1 MLELKSLVGKFL
13 PNIAATSACL
23 GGDYYAKYV
32 SWIGK
37 SSRKVVSVLVQFCY
51 LILRCFSP
59 LLAVLLHNTS
69 IQKKMTILNP
79 HGSLHSCDCTS
90 FSSSRDLNVGSMKE
104 RCRIC
109 HFQNENEQF
118 VEYETTDKLQDHDS
132 STTLLLD
139 EVCERRKPCYVAEEL
154 DVSFLELSDGEED
167 SDLEVENMEYEMSFS
182 IESPN
187 ETEESYRQRGK
198 HRQNSIVIEVSDAE
212 ATTLKG
218 TTRAYQSMTC
228 FDYTSPIDIDFKS
241 SQQIYQHV
249 IFPGNSLE
257 ERQRK
262 VFCDSESNQW
272 DSQDSSFYSDSLI
285 SAGGLHSL
293 KSLGDL
299 DCKEDLRVSEK
310 VICWEEN
317 VYADMSEHDV
327 NCIVENV
334 TENFHS
340 SQEEKCKPSPE
351 KMKGNVDFED
361 NFQHDVKN
369 EFHPFLCTMLC
380 AFFLNLYVLSAVFTQ
395 SEENVLKFQAEKKKK
410 KKRKILHTSKRKK
423 RQRQRLLREIINWQ
437 ISLRRNTTVMYDFQT
452 QNIYPSRRNGNT
464 RLDEIANEGL
474 EGGQPEN
481 GIVQSRPAEAIPSI
495 EEQQNGLPNGNSAT
509 FPRYVSERNQT
520 GNMDT
525 IRQFFSNP
533 TMEIE
538 RPQVDPLTRSLP
550 AIHTVG
556 PHMGGISTSEALPR
570 IEESEACN
578 TLSTENNAVPPTEE
592 RQSQGMTATEEA
604 VSTPSQPSAPQ
615 EADGQSM
622 TSTSTPSHSSVP
634 PEADGQSM
642 PSTETLSSFFSS
654 VSLSSVEEDEAF
666 RYEWIRLKTFSNWPL
681 TSLFSTAMA
690 RGGWVA
696 LGEGDK
702 ARCYSCHVVHQGW
715 RIGDNPL
722 DFHDRHCRFLQSVS
736 DNVPIIREEPA
747 PTPRTVER
755 DRERPPGHG
764 EVAPQGNMT
773 GQVPRPEEERNVVM
787 NLMSKDVGEPFQ
799 EERGNL
805 VVESSNPGNVTT
817 NLQMSERPPVYNS
830 LYTSRPTPQLVT
842 PMESNP
848 ILKHSPSNPQGH
860 SAAGPPPLPPGR
872 EAQLEALRRD
882 PMGINFDRP
891 KYPSYAILAV
901 RISSFTDWPTAMTQ
915 TPRDMALAGFF
926 YAGYGDYTRCF
937 FCGGGLRN
945 WEAGDDP
952 WVEHARWFSKCAFV
966 RQNRG
971 QQFIDLVLRRAA
983 EMEEQRSQDEAGNS
997 QTNAQTNT
1005 QTSEAAQTLA
1015 KEEKIMKSAAVISI
1029 KDMGYSEEII
1039 KTAITTIKSRLP
1051 RGKHKVSAQEIL
1063 EVIFELADS
1072 QRASENSSSQSEP
1085 QRNVDQ
1091 SESSSTSAVQS
1102 GATTENVTNNVSQ
1115 SNSTTDKTDQS
1126 TSEEAAATGTSN
1138 AGELGENL
1146 LSNPTFD
1153 ELTSLRQENTS
1164 LKDQIVCK
1172 ICMEKNVSIAFL
1184 PCGHLACCADC
1195 APAMRKCPIC
1205 REFVRGTVKTYLV

>member
-1 MLELKSLVGKFL
+1 MSYNSIMGDLLLT
-13 PNIAATSACL
+13 NAATSR
-23 GGDYYAKYV
+23 GDYAKNKKV
-32 SWIGK
+32 SWIVK
-37 SSRKVVSVLVQFCY
+37 SSRNIVYVMKRFQY

-59 LLAVLLHNTS
+59 WLLYNTF
-69 IQKKMTILNP
+69 ILEKIPKLKAHSSCNTYNC
-79 HGSLHSCDCTS
+79 GNSSLTCS
-90 FSSSRDLNVGSMKE
+90 LNADIMKE
-104 RCRIC
+104 RSRVF
-109 HFQNENEQF
+109 HLENEMGNF
-118 VEYETTDKLQDHDS
+118 DPECETTHTHENNYS

-139 EVCERRKPCYVAEEL
+139 EVCERKDQCYVAEEL
-154 DVSFLELSDGEED
+154 DVSFLELSDSEED
-167 SDLEVENMEYEMSFS
+167 SDLEVENMEYEMSFN

-198 HRQNSIVIEVSDAE
+198 HRQDSIVIEVSDTE
-212 ATTLKG
+212 EGITTPKG
-218 TTRAYQSMTC
+218 TARTYWSSSC
-228 FDYTSPIDIDFKS
+228 FDRDYTSPIDTDFNSK
-241 SQQIYQHV
+241 QQTYQHP
-249 IFPGNSLE
+249 IFTSNSLE

-272 DSQDSSFYSDSLI
+272 DSQDSSFYSNSFV
-285 SAGGLHSL
+285 SSGGLHSL
-293 KSLGDL
+293 KFQENL
-299 DCKEDLRVSEK
+299 DCKEYLRVSEK

-317 VYADMSEHDV
+317 AYVDMSEHDV
-327 NCIVENV
+327 NCIVENI

-340 SQEEKCKPSPE
+340 SQEQKSIKPLPE
-351 KMKGNVDFED
+351 KLKGKVDFED
-361 NFQHDVKN
+361 LIQHDVKN
-369 EFHPFLCTMLC
+369 EIHPFLCIMLC
-380 AFFLNLYVLSAVFTQ
+380 AFLLNLSVIAAVFTQ
-395 SEENVLKFQAEKKKK
+395 SKENVLKFQVETLKKKK
-410 KKRKILHTSKRKK
+410 KKRKILHVSKRKK
-423 RQRQRLLREIINWQ
+423 RQRQRILREIINWQ

-452 QNIYPSRRNGNT
+452 QNIYPSRTTGNT
-464 RLDEIANEGL
+464 RLNQIANEGL
-474 EGGQPEN
+474 EGGERN
-481 GIVQSRPAEAIPSI
+481 DIVQSRPAEADPSI
-495 EEQQNGLPNGNSAT
+495 GEQMQNGILNGNFAT
-509 FPRYVSERNQT
+509 FPRYVAERNQT
-520 GNMDT
+520 GNMDAN
-525 IRQFFSNP
+525 RQFYSSP
-533 TMEIE
+533 TMGTE

-550 AIHTVG
+550 AIYTVVPQVG
-556 PHMGGISTSEALPR
+556 DISVTEALPV
-570 IEESEACN
+570 IEESEN
-578 TLSTENNAVPPTEE
+578 SSLRSTENNAVPLSEE
-592 RQSQGMTATEEA
+592 GQSQGRTTEEA
-604 VSTPSQPSAPQ
+604 ISN
-615 EADGQSM
+615 
-622 TSTSTPSHSSVP
+622 PSHPSVP
-634 PEADGQSM
+634 PEADGASM
-642 PSTETLSSFFSS
+642 TSTETLSSFFSS

-666 RYEWIRLKTFSNWPL
+666 RYEWIRLKTFSSWPL
-681 TSLFSTAMA
+681 TSLFSTVMA

-696 LGEGDK
+696 LGEGDG
-702 ARCYSCHVVHQGW
+702 ARCYSCHVVHEGW
-715 RIGDNPL
+715 KIGDNPL

-736 DNVPIIREEPA
+736 DNVPIIREEPT
-747 PTPRTVER
+747 PTLRTIER
-755 DRERPPGHG
+755 DRERLP
-764 EVAPQGNMT
+764 ESSDVVPQGNVT
-773 GQVPRPEEERNVVM
+773 QQVPRSEEENRNIVM

-805 VVESSNPGNVTT
+805 VAVSSNPRDVTSHSEVSCNPRDVT
-817 NLQMSERPPVYNS
+817 PNLENSERPPAYNS
-830 LYTSRPTPQLVT
+830 SYTSRPPPQLVA
-842 PMESNP
+842 PVESNP
-848 ILKHSPSNPQGH
+848 VLKHSPSNPQGY
-860 SAAGPPPLPPGR
+860 SAAGPPPLPSGR

-901 RISSFTDWPTAMTQ
+901 RISSFTDWPASMTQ

-997 QTNAQTNT
+997 QTNT
-1005 QTSEAAQTLA
+1005 QTSNAAQALS

-1029 KDMGYSEEII
+1029 KDMGYSEETI

-1091 SESSSTSAVQS
+1091 SESSSTPAVQS
-1102 GATTENVTNNVSQ
+1102 EAITENVTNNISQ
-1115 SNSTTDKTDQS
+1115 SASTTDKTDQS
-1126 TSEEAAATGTSN
+1126 TGEETATTGASN
-1138 AGELGENL
+1138 AGEAGTGENISNF

-1164 LKDQIVCK
+1164 LKDQIICK

>member
-1 MLELKSLVGKFL
+1 MFKTVRTYFL
-13 PNIAATSACL
+13 IFLGFFKISAWTVDALFPSYRKEEPEDRDETSSENK
-23 GGDYYAKYV
+23 D
-32 SWIGK
+32 
-37 SSRKVVSVLVQFCY
+37 
-51 LILRCFSP
+51 
-59 LLAVLLHNTS
+59 
-69 IQKKMTILNP
+69 ILNVQEKETDRCNVRNQLIETDSEKP
-79 HGSLHSCDCTS
+79 FNMSRTDLSGMAEFYNTREEGTDPEVEQGIKTVDDGESVCLDKDLDVFYVDLLDDEEDETALHVGQEKEYEIS
-90 FSSSRDLNVGSMKE
+90 FS
-104 RCRIC
+104 
-109 HFQNENEQF
+109 
-118 VEYETTDKLQDHDS
+118 VELPSQT
-132 STTLLLD
+132 
-139 EVCERRKPCYVAEEL
+139 
-154 DVSFLELSDGEED
+154 ED
-167 SDLEVENMEYEMSFS
+167 
-182 IESPN
+182 
-187 ETEESYRQRGK
+187 SYRQTGRHK
-198 HRQNSIVIEVSDAE
+198 QDNSFIILTSLEEEKLLNQKESTISSGSVTVSS
-212 ATTLKG
+212 
-218 TTRAYQSMTC
+218 YQ
-228 FDYTSPIDIDFKS
+228 
-241 SQQIYQHV
+241 QHTYRNLLNRV
-249 IFPGNSLE
+249 EE

-262 VFCDSESNQW
+262 VFCESDFNQFDSYTSLF
-272 DSQDSSFYSDSLI
+272 SYDSLGY
-285 SAGGLHSL
+285 AGFQL
-293 KSLGDL
+293 KDVQENLNM
-299 DCKEDLRVSEK
+299 KREFHFSEK
-310 VICWEEN
+310 VNCWEEGPLHET
-317 VYADMSEHDV
+317 SEHKSINV
-327 NCIVENV
+327 NLVVEDI
-334 TENFHS
+334 TERFKFVEPKS
-340 SQEEKCKPSPE
+340 KLSP
-351 KMKGNVDFED
+351 KKLNGKVSFED
-361 NFQHDVKN
+361 KFQHDVKK
-369 EFHPFLCTMLC
+369 ELEPFLCTMLC
-380 AFFLNLYVLSAVFTQ
+380 AFLLNLSVIAAVFTQ
-395 SEENVLKFQAEKKKK
+395 SEDKDLVSQVEK
-410 KKRKILHTSKRKK
+410 KKRKLNTSRREK

-452 QNIYPSRRNGNT
+452 QNIYPSRNGNI
-464 RLDEIANEGL
+464 RLHEIANEGL
-474 EGGQPEN
+474 EGGQAEN

-495 EEQQNGLPNGNSAT
+495 GEQQNGLPNGNSAT

-520 GNMDT
+520 GNMDAS
-525 IRQFFSNP
+525 RHFYSNP
-533 TMEIE
+533 AVGTE

-556 PHMGGISTSEALPR
+556 PHMGGLSANEALPG
-570 IEESEACN
+570 IEESEGSRP
-578 TLSTENNAVPPTEE
+578 LSTENNAVPPTEE
-592 RQSQGMTATEEA
+592 KESQRITATEEA
-604 VSTPSQPSAPQ
+604 VSTPSQPSVPP
-615 EADGQSM
+615 EADGLSM
-622 TSTSTPSHSSVP
+622 TSTSTPSHPSVP

-642 PSTETLSSFFSS
+642 MSTETLSSFFSS

-666 RYEWIRLKTFSNWPL
+666 RYEWIRLKTFSSWPL

-747 PTPRTVER
+747 PTLRTVER
-755 DRERPPGHG
+755 DRERPPESC

-773 GQVPRPEEERNVVM
+773 GQLPRPEEERNVVM
-787 NLMSKDVGEPFQ
+787 NMMSKDVGEPFQ

-805 VVESSNPGNVTT
+805 VAVSSNPGNVTT
-817 NLQMSERPPVYNS
+817 NLEMSERPPVYNS
-830 LYTSRPTPQLVT
+830 SYTSRPTHQLVT
-842 PMESNP
+842 AVESNP

-860 SAAGPPPLPPGR
+860 STAGPPPLPPGR

-983 EMEEQRSQDEAGNS
+983 EMEEQRSQDDAGNS
-997 QTNAQTNT
+997 QTNPQTNT
-1005 QTSEAAQTLA
+1005 NTSDAAQTLA

-1029 KDMGYSEEII
+1029 KDMGYGEEII

-1063 EVIFELADS
+1063 EVIFELADN
-1072 QRASENSSSQSEP
+1072 QRASENSSSQSES
-1085 QRNVDQ
+1085 QRYVDQ
-1091 SESSSTSAVQS
+1091 SESSSTPAVQS
-1102 GATTENVTNNVSQ
+1102 GAITENVTNNVSQ
-1115 SNSTTDKTDQS
+1115 SNSTRDKTDQS

-1138 AGELGENL
+1138 AAEVGTGESISNF
-1146 LSNPTFD
+1146 LSNPTYD